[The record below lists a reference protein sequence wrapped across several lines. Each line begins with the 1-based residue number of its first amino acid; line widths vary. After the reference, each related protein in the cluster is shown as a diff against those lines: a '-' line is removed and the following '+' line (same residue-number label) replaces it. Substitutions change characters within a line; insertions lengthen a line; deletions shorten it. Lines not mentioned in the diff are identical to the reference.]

1 MKIMIMNPSHWP
13 DVKRIYQEGINTG
26 NATFEEAPPDTWQ
39 DWNNK
44 FISTLSLVCIDD
56 QGVRGWAAVSPI
68 STRPVYRGVGEV
80 SVYVDEDYRG
90 LGIGLDLLQELVSL
104 SEEGGIWTLQAGI
117 FPENTQSIQVHKAAG
132 FRVVGERQKIG
143 MMTYGPETGFWRD
156 VILLERRSE
165 SFGT

>member
-44 FISTLSLVCIDD
+44 FIANLSLVWMDD
-56 QGVRGWAAVSPI
+56 RGVRGWAAVSPI

-80 SVYVDEDYRG
+80 SVYVDEDFRG
-90 LGIGLDLLQELVSL
+90 LGIGLTLMQELVSI
-104 SEEGGIWTLQAGI
+104 SEEGGIWTLQASI
-117 FPENTQSIQVHKAAG
+117 FPENIPSVQAHQAAG

-143 MMTYGPETGFWRD
+143 RMTIGPDAGNWRD
-156 VILLERRSE
+156 VLLMERRSE
-165 SFGT
+165 CFRS